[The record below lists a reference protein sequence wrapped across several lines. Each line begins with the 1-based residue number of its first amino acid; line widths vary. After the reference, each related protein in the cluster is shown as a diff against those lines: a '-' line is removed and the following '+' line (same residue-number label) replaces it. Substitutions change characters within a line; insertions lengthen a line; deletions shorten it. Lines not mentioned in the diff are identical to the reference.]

1 MRHRML
7 TQDSQPAAGTGRPLR
22 KELAGAILARMRFE
36 HFGSRRDFFSRT
48 GSLVGV
54 SVLASALPPPGNP
67 ATTKG
72 PNDFI
77 IVEGHRDIWELSGRT
92 RLKEDAQHLPIG
104 NFIAPRLIEG
114 GLSVVIMP
122 AGGDSLEERDEQEEM
137 FEGSMR
143 VLDMI
148 LSDIENSGGRA
159 SLIKTKA
166 DVPTKPN
173 VGRVQFFL
181 DLEGGGSLQ
190 TNAPEPGFVT
200 ERRLSLLRQFFR
212 LGVRGVQLTHNGRN
226 QLGDGRGIDKMG
238 SRLTPF
244 GVDVIQ
250 EMNRL
255 GMMVGVSHLSANG
268 VFHAAEVSKQP
279 IVSTHQ
285 NLERYVKSKPPVEI
299 TDDEAKAI
307 AKTGGIVGIRYIV
320 NVTPYKLLVDEI
332 EYLAKLVGVEHVG
345 VGWLGHDKANPSGRE
360 VEGHTSRTYDGVEA
374 QTVREH
380 WENFIKMLSERGL
393 TDQQIGLILG
403 GNYLRIWKQILP
415 AA

>member
-1 MRHRML
+1 MEGLMFR
-7 TQDSQPAAGTGRPLR
+7 S
-22 KELAGAILARMRFE
+22 I
-36 HFGSRRDFFSRT
+36 SRRNFFSQS
-48 GSLVGV
+48 GSLLGA
-54 SVLASALPPPGNP
+54 SLLASASRRSHA

-72 PNDFI
+72 PHDFV
-77 IVEGHRDIWELSGRT
+77 IVEGHRDIWEQSGRT
-92 RLKEDAQHLPIG
+92 RLREEAQHWPIA

-114 GLSVVIMP
+114 GVSVVIMP
-122 AGGDSLEERDEQEEM
+122 AGGDSLEERDERDEM

-143 VLDMI
+143 VLDLI
-148 LSDIENSGGRA
+148 LSDIEKAGDKA
-159 SLIKTKA
+159 SIIRTRTDIPA
-166 DVPTKPN
+166 RPN
-173 VGRVQFFL
+173 TGKVQFFL
-181 DLEGGGSLQ
+181 DIEGGGSIQ
-190 TNAPEPGFVT
+190 SNAPEPGFVP
-200 ERRLSLLRQFFR
+200 ERSMALLHQFFR

-244 GVDVIQ
+244 GVAVIQ

-285 NLERYVKSKPPVEI
+285 NLERFVKSRPLVEI
-299 TDDEAKAI
+299 MDEEAKVI

-320 NVTPYKLLVDEI
+320 NVTPYKLLADEV
-332 EYLAKLVGVEHVG
+332 EYLAKLVGVEHIG

-360 VEGHTSRTYDGVEA
+360 VEGHTSRTYTGVEA
-374 QTVREH
+374 QTMHEH
-380 WENFIKMLSERGL
+380 WDSFIKMLSERGF
-393 TDQQIGLILG
+393 TDDQIGLIVG

-415 AA
+415 VT